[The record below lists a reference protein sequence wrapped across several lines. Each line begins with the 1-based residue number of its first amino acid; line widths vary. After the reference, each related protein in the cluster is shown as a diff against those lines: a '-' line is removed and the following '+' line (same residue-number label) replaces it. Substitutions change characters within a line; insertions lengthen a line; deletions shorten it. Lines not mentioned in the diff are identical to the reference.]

1 VRQKI
6 EAGADMLMTQPVYDS
21 ARVIE
26 FFERLSA
33 SGPLELP
40 VLLGIMPLVSY
51 RNAEFVHNEL
61 AGVVVPA
68 GVRSRMQRAGEAG
81 TAEGIAIAIEHI
93 EETRALHYVSG
104 IYVMPAFGRYEIAA
118 EVVRHV
124 VAVRG

>member
-1 VRQKI
+1 V
-6 EAGADMLMTQPVYDS
+6 TT
-21 ARVIE
+21 

-33 SGPLELP
+33 TGPIDVP

-68 GVRSRMQRAGEAG
+68 GVRARMQRAGEAG
-81 TAEGIAIAIEHI
+81 TAEGIEIAIEHI
-93 EETRALHYVSG
+93 EETRALPYVAG